1 MDKVVVQRVK
11 DFMSAN
17 KYNIREFAKVLNM
30 HETTLSCKLGGTRAL
45 DIITLCNI
53 LNAFPDLSA
62 EWLLRG
68 EGNMYKSKNREQP
81 QSRMSFIDLLLQG
94 LCNSDK
100 KEVEKVKRVVDS
112 VAELKEN
119 EE

>member
-1 MDKVVVQRVK
+1 MEEVVLQRVRQ
-11 DFMSAN
+11 FMKIENIS
-17 KYNIREFAKVLNM
+17 IRE
-30 HETTLSCKLGGTRAL
+30 LSKRFKITESTLGGKLNGSRKI
-45 DIITLCNI
+45 DIEVVSLI
-53 LNAFPDLSA
+53 LREFPNLSA

-68 EGNMYKSKNREQP
+68 EGEMYKGGQLQP
-81 QSRMSFIDLLLQG
+81 APRMSFIDMLLQG

>member
-1 MDKVVVQRVK
+1 MDKAVIQRVK

-17 KYNIREFAKVLNM
+17 KFNIREFAKVLDM

-68 EGNMYKSKNREQP
+68 EGNMYKSNNYDQP
-81 QSRMSFIDLLLQG
+81 KMSFGQFLLSTLTN
-94 LCNSDK
+94 CSK
-100 KEVEKVKRVVDS
+100 TEAMKVKNVVDS
-112 VAELKEN
+112 VVELKEN

>member
-1 MDKVVVQRVK
+1 MDKAVVQRVK

-17 KYNIREFAKVLNM
+17 KFNIREFAKVLDM
-30 HETTLSCKLGGTRAL
+30 HETTLSCKLGGTRSL

-53 LNAFPDLSA
+53 LDAFPDLSA

-68 EGNMYKSKNREQP
+68 EGNMYKSKNYDQP
-81 QSRMSFIDLLLQG
+81 KMSFGQFLLSTLTN
-94 LCNSDK
+94 CSK
-100 KEVEKVKRVVDS
+100 TEAMKVKNVVDS
-112 VAELKEN
+112 VVELKEN